1 MEASGSDSV
10 VPLEGA
16 DPWYGFDP
24 KNPAIKDDPYPALS
38 RLRETAPVHR
48 APPGYYRISR
58 YADVA
63 RVLKEVKAGVRTTDG
78 TLPFT
83 NEAAFQRTFMLQRD
97 PPDHTRLR
105 RLVSRAFSVPVINK
119 MQADIEA
126 TVSRLLDAAL
136 RKSEMDVIADLA
148 LPLPSEIICK
158 MMGVPLSDREKFTT
172 WTAQATHGLLGDLAE
187 PDVQVRFLAAA
198 ISLADYFDHLIKHR
212 ENRSGDDLVST
223 LVRAEAD
230 GDKLTEQELL
240 TQLIG
245 LLIAGFETTI
255 GLIGNGVRQLL
266 IHGGELE
273 KLRKNPELVSRAVEE
288 CLRYDG
294 PILATRRVLHEDV
307 FIGGIQIPKNSTVD
321 VLLGAAHRDPEVF
334 HDPERF
340 NVERDPNPHFAF
352 GGGVHYCLGAQLARV
367 EARAAFEGLL
377 KRAPRMRLHSTK
389 VEWGP
394 SIFRVPARLPVAL
407 G

>member
-1 MEASGSDSV
+1 MTARGPDSAVPSEAS
-10 VPLEGA
+10 

-24 KNPAIKDDPYPALS
+24 RNPAIKDNPYPALN
-38 RLRETAPVHR
+38 RLRESYPVHR
-48 APPGYYRISR
+48 APPGYYRVSR

-63 RVLKEVKAGVRTTDG
+63 RMLKEVKSGVRTTEG
-78 TLPFT
+78 KLPFT
-83 NEAAFQRTFMLQRD
+83 NESGFERTFMLQRD

-105 RLVSRAFSVPVINK
+105 RLVSRAFSVPAINR
-119 MQADIEA
+119 MHDEIE
-126 TVSRLLDAAL
+126 VVVRRLLDDVEK
-136 RKSEMDVIADLA
+136 KSEMDVIADLA

-158 MMGVPLSDREKFTT
+158 MMGVPLADREKFTV

-187 PDVQVRFLAAA
+187 PDVQARFMNAAL
-198 ISLADYFDHLIKHR
+198 SLANYFDRLIQER
-212 ENRSGDDLVST
+212 GSRSGDDIVST

-230 GDKLTEQELL
+230 GDKLSEQELL

-266 IHGGELE
+266 LHGDELD
-273 KLRKNPELVSRAVEE
+273 KLRRRPELIDRAVEE

-294 PILATRRVLHEDV
+294 PILATRRVAHEEV
-307 FIGGIQIPKNSTVD
+307 VIGGITIPKNSTVD
-321 VLLGAAHRDPEVF
+321 VLLGAAHRDPDVF
-334 HDPERF
+334 HDPDRF

-352 GGGVHYCLGAQLARV
+352 GGGIHYCLGAQLARV
-367 EARAAFEGLL
+367 EARAAIGALVQRL
-377 KRAPRMRLHSTK
+377 PRMRLVSTK

-394 SIFRVPARLPVAL
+394 SIFRVPARLPVVL

>member
-1 MEASGSDSV
+1 MRGPDSA
-10 VPLEGA
+10 VPSEMT

-24 KNPAIKDDPYPALS
+24 RNPEIKNDPYPALNH
-38 RLRETAPVHR
+38 LRESHPVHR
-48 APPGYYRISR
+48 APPGYYRVSR

-63 RVLKEVKAGVRTTDG
+63 RMLKEVKSGVRTTEG
-78 TLPFT
+78 KLPFT
-83 NEAAFQRTFMLQRD
+83 NESGFERTFMLQRD

-105 RLVSRAFSVPVINK
+105 RLVSRAFSVPAINK
-119 MQADIEA
+119 MHGEIEI
-126 TVSRLLDAAL
+126 VVNRLLDAVEK
-136 RKSEMDVIADLA
+136 KSEMDVIADLA

-158 MMGVPLSDREKFTT
+158 MMGVPLADREKFTV

-187 PDVQVRFLAAA
+187 PDVQARFMNAAL
-198 ISLADYFDHLIKHR
+198 SLANYFDRLIQQR
-212 ENRSGDDLVST
+212 GSDAGDDIVST

-230 GDKLTEQELL
+230 GDKLSEQELL

-266 IHGGELE
+266 LHGAELD
-273 KLRKNPELVSRAVEE
+273 KLRQNPELIDRAVEE
-288 CLRYDG
+288 CLRFDG
-294 PILATRRVLHEDV
+294 PILATRRVVHEDV
-307 FIGGIQIPKNSTVD
+307 VIGGISIPKDSTVD

-334 HDPERF
+334 HDPNRF

-352 GGGVHYCLGAQLARV
+352 GGGIHYCLGAQLARV
-367 EARAAFEGLL
+367 EARAAIGSLV
-377 KRAPRMRLHSTK
+377 KRLPRMRLVSAK

-394 SIFRVPARLPVAL
+394 SIFRVPARLPVVLA
-407 G
+407 